1 MIDMKTLEAIKEKEY
16 LKDKDFSSEL
26 HKLIH
31 SFYSNFDLDRQS
43 DEYRKLYITKFVA
56 DNEAFFV
63 NYETNVFNPNLRTTD
78 KLSDE
83 LTMNKFLDTLSLYLT
98 KYYEDGKDEDH
109 DDYE

>member
-1 MIDMKTLEAIKEKEY
+1 MIDNKTLEEIKNKQY
-16 LKDKDFSSEL
+16 LQNKDFSSEL

-43 DEYRKLYITKFVA
+43 DEYRKSYITKFVA

-63 NYETNVFNPNLRTTD
+63 NYETNVFNPNLKATD

-83 LTMNKFLDTLSLYLT
+83 LTLNKFLGTLVSYLI
-98 KYYEDGKDEDH
+98 KFQEEEGEI
-109 DDYE
+109 